1 MPPTGS
7 ALRWGVID
15 ERPSI
20 GGMVMLLAIVALM
33 LVYLGLAAGLA
44 LQYDRQFF
52 MNDAFALVLFGVVLI
67 ALLVG
72 ERRVR
77 R

>member
-1 MPPTGS
+1 
-7 ALRWGVID
+7 
-15 ERPSI
+15 
-20 GGMVMLLAIVALM
+20 MLLAIVALM